1 MLGARGNAFCQVGDT
16 AREKVRGPKTPYDV
30 GCPGQEPTMTRKTIH
45 TPKAPNAIGPY
56 SQAVAAGGMVFLSG
70 QIGLD
75 PATGEIVAGGLE
87 AEARRAFANLAAV
100 AEAAG
105 SSLAA
110 AVRVT
115 IYLADLG
122 QFAVANRIMQ
132 EYFREPYPARVTIG
146 AAALPRGAA
155 IEIDCIL
162 VP

>member
-1 MLGARGNAFCQVGDT
+1 
-16 AREKVRGPKTPYDV
+16 
-30 GCPGQEPTMTRKTIH
+30 MTRKIIH
-45 TPKAPNAIGPY
+45 TDRAPKAIGPY

-70 QIGLD
+70 QVGLD
-75 PATGEIVAGGLE
+75 PSSGEIIAGGLE
-87 AEARRAFANLAAV
+87 AEARRAFSNLAAV

-105 SSLAA
+105 SSLAS

-115 IYLADLG
+115 IYLTDLG

-132 EYFREPYPARVTIG
+132 EYFGAPYPARVTIG

-155 IEIDCIL
+155 IEVDCIL

>member
-1 MLGARGNAFCQVGDT
+1 V
-16 AREKVRGPKTPYDV
+16 
-30 GCPGQEPTMTRKTIH
+30 TRRIIRTDR
-45 TPKAPNAIGPY
+45 APRAIGPY
-56 SQAVAAGGMVFLSG
+56 SQAVAAGGAVYLSG

-75 PATGEIVAGGLE
+75 PATTELVKGGIE
-87 AEARRAFANLAAV
+87 AEARRVFANLAAV

-115 IYLADLG
+115 IFLKDFAD
-122 QFAVANRIMQ
+122 FATVNGIMQ
-132 EYFREPYPARVTIG
+132 EFFSEPYPARVTIQ

-155 IEIDCIL
+155 IEVDCIL